1 MAGTKTLIFPI
12 ETLLAF
18 LTHYTDGDIPL
29 DTKPLAIAT
38 HAALNRYVGVWV
50 ESTQWRDDPNP
61 DGSYDPAQIRFMG
74 GKVAKWGKTG
84 EELKWADASDALRK
98 K

>member
-1 MAGTKTLIFPI
+1 MGTKTLIFPI

-29 DTKPLAIAT
+29 DCKPISLAT
-38 HAALNRYVGVWV
+38 HASLTRYICLEV
-50 ESTQWRDDPNP
+50 ESSQWRDEPGPN
-61 DGSYDPAQIRFMG
+61 GVYEPAQIRFMG
-74 GKVAKWGKTG
+74 GKVAKWGSKG
-84 EELKWADASDALRK
+84 EELTWNDAPDALRK

>member
-1 MAGTKTLIFPI
+1 MPGTKTLIFPI

-18 LTHYTDGDIPL
+18 LTHHTDGDIPL
-29 DTKPLAIAT
+29 DVKPISISA
-38 HAALNRYVGVWV
+38 HAALNRYIRIDV
-50 ESTQWRDDPNP
+50 ESAQWRDEPNP
-61 DGSYDPAQIRFMG
+61 DGSYDPAQIRFQG

-84 EELKWADASDALRK
+84 EDLMWSEASESLKK